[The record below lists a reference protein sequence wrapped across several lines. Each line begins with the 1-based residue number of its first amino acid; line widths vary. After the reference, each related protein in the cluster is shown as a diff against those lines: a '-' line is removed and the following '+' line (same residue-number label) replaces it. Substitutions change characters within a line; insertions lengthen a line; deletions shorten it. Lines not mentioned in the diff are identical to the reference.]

1 MKILPFFLLL
11 ATLAHAAEMPVVPV
25 KHQVWPGTES
35 FDADWLFL
43 PADKAIPA
51 PQPAPNPV
59 AAAPSPAPVTE
70 APESAWEKISL
81 PHTWNAA
88 DTEATTDYR
97 LGVSWYRKHLPVSAG
112 FLARDQRHYIRFGA
126 ANQQAQVYV
135 NGQLA
140 AEHAGGY
147 SAFTVEV
154 TQMLVEGDNIIEVKV
169 DNRAVKDLCPTSDGL
184 FNLYGGL
191 YRSATFEHSP
201 RICFSRVVHGGPG
214 ARVWS
219 EKATD
224 AMADLNC
231 EVFVD
236 DASADDSREGY
247 TVRAELTDGSGKSV
261 AAQVAPAKAI
271 TRISFA
277 GISKP
282 MLWSPENPALYTVT
296 LRLLKQDKEVDRVT
310 LRHGFRSFRFTADEG
325 FFLNGKPYK
334 LHGVNRHQDCA
345 GRGNALL
352 PEHHAR
358 DIRLMKDLGVNWLR
372 LAHYQQDDYVLQLCD
387 ELGLLVW
394 EEIPFIRGGS
404 LLPGFANNT
413 RGMLTEMIH
422 QHFNHPSIIL
432 WGMGNEIGYKKGPD
446 GRATYFTLISG
457 LNDLI
462 HRLDPV
468 RKSVIVNGDANN
480 ATDQKIMGIPDVIG
494 YNLYQGWY
502 GGTTDKLT
510 ARLEDLHAK
519 NPDKPMILSEFGAGA
534 ALGKFTDK
542 PKIFDQ
548 SEDYQVYFLREYLRQ
563 LDANKWLC
571 GWNWWNFADFAW
583 ARSSN
588 PKLFNNKGL
597 VTYDRTPKESYHVL
611 REHLTGVKA
620 PARVLPTA
628 PVAPEANDSAPKVV
642 NPFEVKE

>member
-1 MKILPFFLLL
+1 MRIFPFFLLL
-11 ATLAHAAEMPVVPV
+11 AALARAAEMPVVPV

-35 FDADWLFL
+35 LDADWLFL

-51 PQPAPNPV
+51 PQPAPNP
-59 AAAPSPAPVTE
+59 ATDAPSPAPATE
-70 APESAWEKISL
+70 SAESAWEKISL

-126 ANQQAQVYV
+126 ANQQAQVFV

-154 TQMLVEGDNIIEVKV
+154 TQLLVEGNNIIEVKV

-219 EKATD
+219 ENVTE

-236 DASADDSREGY
+236 DASADDSRDGY
-247 TVRAELTDGSGKSV
+247 TVRAELTDGSGKGV

-271 TRISFA
+271 TRISFP

-282 MLWSPENPALYTVT
+282 MLWSPESPTLYTVT
-296 LRLLKQDKEVDRVT
+296 VRLLKQDTEVDRVT

-548 SEDYQVYFLREYLRQ
+548 SEDYQVYFLREYLKQ